1 MNRRLLLTV
10 IVFVSVIAVAAL
22 PLYVVVA
29 SLNEPLTIP
38 NDEMTFVIEPGTS
51 FTAISNALA
60 AQGIIS
66 RPRGLRIYASL
77 TGIAGSIQAG
87 EYRLRQGMTAG
98 DMMDAFLVG
107 DVQLY
112 SFTIVE
118 GWNLREMLAAMAG
131 STAIRITINTEDL
144 SRDDL
149 SQFLSEIGSSY
160 AHPEGL
166 FLPETYHFPRGTR
179 DTEVLRQAYDLMQAT
194 LNEEWTRR
202 DPAVPFADPY
212 EALILASI
220 VEKETA
226 RGDERARIAGV
237 FVRRLKQRMRLQT
250 DPTVIYGIG
259 DRFDGNLTRSD
270 LQTDTPYNTYTRG
283 GLPPTPIAMPGR
295 EAIKAVLHPE
305 SGNDLYFVATGLGDG
320 SHKFSET
327 IEQHE
332 AAVRELLARQRASRQ
347 ATRGR

>member
-1 MNRRLLLTV
+1 VKRWLLLSAAMLASV
-10 IVFVSVIAVAAL
+10 IVVAATV
-22 PLYVVVA
+22 LYLVLA
-29 SLNEPLTIP
+29 SVDEPLTIA
-38 NDEMTFVIEPGTS
+38 NDEITFVIEPGTS

-60 AQGIIS
+60 AQGTITM
-66 RPRGLRIYASL
+66 PRGLRIYATL
-77 TGIAGSIQAG
+77 TGKARSIQAG

-98 DMMDAFLVG
+98 DMLDAFLVG
-107 DVQLY
+107 DVQLH

-118 GWNLREMLAAMAG
+118 GWNLREVLAAMAG
-131 STAIRITINTEDL
+131 NTAIRITITTEDL
-144 SRDDL
+144 TR
-149 SQFLSEIGSSY
+149 FLAEIGSPY

-179 DTEVLRQAYDLMQAT
+179 DTDLLRQAYDLMQLT
-194 LNEEWTRR
+194 LQEEWKLR
-202 DPAVPFADPY
+202 DPAVPFSDPY

-226 RGDERARIAGV
+226 RMDERARIAGV

-259 DRFDGNLTRSD
+259 DKFDGNLTRAD

-295 EAIKAVLHPE
+295 EALKAVLHPE
-305 SGNDLYFVATGLGDG
+305 PGNALYFVATGLGDG

-327 IEQHE
+327 MEQHE
-332 AAVRELLARQRASRQ
+332 AAVRELSARQRANRQ
-347 ATRGR
+347 ATKGR

>member
-1 MNRRLLLTV
+1 VKRWLLL
-10 IVFVSVIAVAAL
+10 SGAMLASAIAVAAL
-22 PLYVVVA
+22 ALFLVHA
-29 SLNEPLTIP
+29 SLDEPLTIA
-38 NDEMTFVIEPGTS
+38 NEEMTFVIEPGAS
-51 FTAISNALA
+51 FTAISNTLA
-60 AQGIIS
+60 AQGVIS
-66 RPRGLRIYASL
+66 RPQGLRLYASL

-87 EYRLRQGMTAG
+87 EYRLKQGMTAR

-107 DVQLY
+107 DVQLH

-131 STAIRITINTEDL
+131 NTAIRMTISTEDL
-144 SRDDL
+144 MR
-149 SQFLSEIGSSY
+149 FLSEIGSPY

-202 DPAVPFADPY
+202 DPAVPLSDTY

-226 RGDERARIAGV
+226 RVDERARIAGV
-237 FVRRLKQRMRLQT
+237 FVRRLKQHMRLQT

-259 DRFDGNLTRSD
+259 DKFDGNLTRAD

-305 SGNDLYFVATGLGDG
+305 PGNDLYFVATGLGDG

-327 IEQHE
+327 VEQHE
-332 AAVRELLARQRASRQ
+332 AAVRELLARQRANRQ
-347 ATRGR
+347 ATKGR